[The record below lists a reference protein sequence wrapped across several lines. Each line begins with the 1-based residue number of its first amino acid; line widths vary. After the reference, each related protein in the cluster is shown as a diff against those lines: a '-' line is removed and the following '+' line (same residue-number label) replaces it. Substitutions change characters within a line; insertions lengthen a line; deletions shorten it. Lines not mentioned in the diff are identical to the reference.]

1 MLFISQISGHIFSGT
16 GNFLRTS
23 AKQTCP
29 AVFIS
34 IRAFG
39 GLLLCSCCT
48 IPYKLLKTPLPKKY
62 NQTGNCL
69 DRSLSMPYSDA
80 KDFKWFV
87 LFIIRRPLTL
97 ATSRAEAPFNFQTR
111 VEIDSYEL
119 NVAETSTFNWR
130 YFKLLNHLEHIS
142 KFDILVNGI
151 AKLILDSLNLK
162 WKFRGKS
169 FQQKLPI
176 WGWRSQLSHM
186 RGEVVLVV
194 VRIVQYEGRVGPAF
208 P

>member
-34 IRAFG
+34 IGAFD

-62 NQTGNCL
+62 NQTGDCL

-80 KDFKWFV
+80 KDFKRFV

-97 ATSRAEAPFNFQTR
+97 ATSRAEAPFNFQTG

-119 NVAETSTFNWR
+119 NVAETFNWR
-130 YFKLLNHLEHIS
+130 CLKLLNHLEYIS

-162 WKFRGKS
+162 
-169 FQQKLPI
+169 
-176 WGWRSQLSHM
+176 
-186 RGEVVLVV
+186 
-194 VRIVQYEGRVGPAF
+194 
-208 P
+208 